1 MNAHVLTIGDE
12 LLIGQTLNTNATWI
26 GEQLDHAGI
35 DVVAMSTVGDD
46 KGVIQSALQM
56 ALRDADLIVITGGL
70 GPTHDDITKIAI
82 ADFFL
87 IDLEFRKDLYDRVA
101 EMFARRGRI
110 MPESNRSQAEVP
122 TGAEALENRVGT
134 APGIWLEREVLGRP
148 RIIVLLPGVPYEM
161 KVLMQEHVLPRLSV
175 NRGVRAIYH
184 RTLQTTG
191 IAESSLAEKLWGI
204 EPFISDGLRLA
215 FLPSPS
221 GVRLRLTGAGQDR
234 DQVDEKL
241 DRFEAFVREQAGD
254 YVFGVGDETIEAVV
268 GHMLLEKG
276 LTLAL
281 GESCTGG
288 AVLDRLTNI
297 PGSSSYVKGGVTAYS
312 NEVKMKVLG
321 VQAESLKNH
330 GAVSERVAIEM
341 AIGVRRLVD
350 ADIGMSTTGIAGPT
364 GGTADK
370 PVGTV
375 WIGYADDRREF
386 AVSMRFGTDRVQNKE
401 RSSAALLDVLRRELK
416 R

>member
-46 KGVIQSALQM
+46 KKVIQSALQM

-70 GPTHDDITKIAI
+70 GPTHDDITKIAV

-87 IDLEFRKDLYDRVA
+87 VELEFRQDIYDRVA
-101 EMFARRGRI
+101 EMFARRGRV

-122 TGAEALENRVGT
+122 AGADALENRAGT

-161 KVLMQEHVLPRLSV
+161 KILMQEPVLTRLSV
-175 NRGVRAIYH
+175 NRGVRVIYH

-191 IAESSLAEKLWGI
+191 IAESSLAEKLRGI
-204 EPFISDGLRLA
+204 EPFIADGLRLA

-221 GVRLRLTGAGQDR
+221 GVRLRLTGSGDDR
-234 DQVDEKL
+234 KEVDDKL
-241 DRFEAFVREQAGD
+241 DRFETFVRERAGD
-254 YVFGVGDETIEAVV
+254 YIFGVDDDTIEAVV
-268 GHMLLEKG
+268 GRMLLERG
-276 LTLAL
+276 VTLAL

-297 PGSSSYVKGGVTAYS
+297 PGSSHYVKGGVTAYS
-312 NEVKMKVLG
+312 NDVKMRVLG
-321 VQAESLKNH
+321 VDPASLRNQ

-341 AIGVRRLVD
+341 ARGARRLVD
-350 ADIGMSTTGIAGPT
+350 AHIGMSTTGIAGPT

-375 WIGYADDRREF
+375 WIGYSDSAREF
-386 AVSMRFGTDRVQNKE
+386 AVCMRFGTDRLQNKE
-401 RSSAALLDVLRRELK
+401 RSSAALLDVLRRELS